1 VVDVKL
7 FDVGLLLTVIVVI
20 FSSIGFACIGMGSY
34 SMLRND
40 LKKPKIGN
48 SNLSVKRPLK

>member
-48 SNLSVKRPLK
+48 GNLSVKRPFK